1 MKCLSITRFSYLLA
15 ACRTWHLT
23 SVVCLSRYLWF
34 MLLLT
39 GFSMLVIFIVERYS
53 SESFSVWKKQSTIR
67 RCTLWRRR
75 MAHKWAY
82 VDMLY
87 TRSLLSDSLLANRS
101 SRALSFSASFCTP
114 VTIDICTEE
123 INEIAMLAL
132 VTWEGCIMTEL
143 VSKCLDSSNESFA
156 VIL

>member
-1 MKCLSITRFSYLLA
+1 
-15 ACRTWHLT
+15 
-23 SVVCLSRYLWF
+23 
-34 MLLLT
+34 
-39 GFSMLVIFIVERYS
+39 
-53 SESFSVWKKQSTIR
+53 
-67 RCTLWRRR
+67 

-132 VTWEGCIMTEL
+132 VTLDGCIMTEL
-143 VSKCLDSSNESFA
+143 VSKRLNSNNESSFSLYYFSPA
-156 VIL
+156 PHDCALLQNDSPYQNGVFFLSIHFPTDYPFKPPKVSAYCAFVFCFIFSIDIW